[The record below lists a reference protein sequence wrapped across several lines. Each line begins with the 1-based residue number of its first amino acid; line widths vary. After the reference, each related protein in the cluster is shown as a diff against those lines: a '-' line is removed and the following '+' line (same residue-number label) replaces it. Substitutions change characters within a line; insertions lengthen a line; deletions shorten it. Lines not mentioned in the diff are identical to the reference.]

1 MTLGAS
7 REQKAESRERPTRS
21 GAVAGR
27 LLFGLCALLAAAG
40 AACAQDD
47 GAETVDI
54 VADIPWSA
62 PEAYRYVI
70 VNSDEEA
77 QGAGVFSVTQDG
89 EGHFVM
95 VQDFSDDDGNSDR
108 STVIVEAGT
117 LRPLAGERVIVDAT
131 EDRRVTAVR
140 TYGAEDDGDAVVRI
154 AEQTYDP
161 PDEDDP
167 SLRCSPLKIDGEH
180 YYDNDISLFLWRT
193 ITFEEGWSGTYT
205 NVLAN
210 RRAQR
215 ALTVRVRRQ
224 EQITMPAGTFDAW
237 LVGIEGEG
245 KETQSA
251 WFATTPDHKL
261 LVYNNREDQVF
272 LYAGEA
278 DPIDGRDVAALPE
291 KCR

>member
-1 MTLGAS
+1 MTF
-7 REQKAESRERPTRS
+7 RERNVRFAS
-21 GAVAGR
+21 FA
-27 LLFGLCALLAAAG
+27 LCALTFALAGG
-40 AACAQDD
+40 AACAQQERIDTD
-47 GAETVDI
+47 NVVSG
-54 VADIPWSA
+54 IPWTA

-70 VNSDEEA
+70 INSKEQP
-77 QGAGVFSVTQDG
+77 QGEGVFSVTRDAG
-89 EGHFVM
+89 GNFVM
-95 VQDFSDDDGNSDR
+95 VQQFSDEDGNSDS
-108 STVIVEAGT
+108 STVVVDART
-117 LRPLAGERVIVDAT
+117 LRPLAGEREIIDAA

-140 TYGAEDDGDAVVRI
+140 VYGAEDGGDAIVRI

-224 EQITMPAGTFDAW
+224 ERITTPAGTFDAW

-251 WFATTPDHKL
+251 WFAATPDHKL
-261 LVYNNREDQVF
+261 LVYNNRENQVF
-272 LYAGEA
+272 LYAGAA
-278 DPIDGRDVAALPE
+278 DVPDVDAPAALPV
-291 KCR
+291 KCAG

>member
-1 MTLGAS
+1 MTL
-7 REQKAESRERPTRS
+7 RERHVRF
-21 GAVAGR
+21 AA
-27 LLFGLCALLAAAG
+27 FALCALTFALAGG
-40 AACAQDD
+40 AACAQQDRVD
-47 GAETVDI
+47 TVN
-54 VADIPWSA
+54 VVSAIPWTA

-70 VNSDEEA
+70 VNSKEEP
-77 QGAGVFSVTQDG
+77 QGEGVFSVARDADG
-89 EGHFVM
+89 NFVM
-95 VQDFSDDDGNSDR
+95 VQEFSDEDGNSDR
-108 STVIVEAGT
+108 STVVADADT
-117 LRPLAGERVIVDAT
+117 LRPLAGERVIIDAR

-140 TYGAEDDGDAVVRI
+140 VYGVEAGGDAVVRI

-167 SLRCSPLKIDGEH
+167 SLRCSPLAIDGEH

-224 EQITMPAGTFDAW
+224 ERITTPAGTFDAW

-261 LVYNNREDQVF
+261 LIYNNREDQIF
-272 LYAGEA
+272 LYTGEA
-278 DPIDGRDVAALPE
+278 DPVEATDVSPLPE
-291 KCR
+291 KCEG

>member
-1 MTLGAS
+1 MTF
-7 REQKAESRERPTRS
+7 RERNVRFAS
-21 GAVAGR
+21 FA
-27 LLFGLCALLAAAG
+27 LCALTFALAGG
-40 AACAQDD
+40 AACAQRERID
-47 GAETVDI
+47 TVNI
-54 VADIPWSA
+54 VSGIPWTA

-70 VNSDEEA
+70 VNSKEEP
-77 QGAGVFSVTQDG
+77 QGEGVFSVTRDG
-89 EGHFVM
+89 DGNFVM
-95 VQDFSDDDGNSDR
+95 VQEFSDEDGNSDR
-108 STVIVEAGT
+108 STVVVDADT
-117 LRPLAGERVIVDAT
+117 LRPHAGERVIVDAT
-131 EDRRVTAVR
+131 SDRRVTAVR
-140 TYGAEDDGDAVVRI
+140 VYGADDGGDPVVRI
-154 AEQTYDP
+154 AEQTFAP

-224 EQITMPAGTFDAW
+224 EQITTPAGTFDAW

-251 WFATTPDHKL
+251 WYATTPDHKL

-278 DPIDGRDVAALPE
+278 DPIVEPDVAALPE
-291 KCR
+291 ACL